1 MFASRATRKGE
12 LAPRAKYHTGS
23 LFNPAFLR
31 FAAEAAAARSHGFQP
46 VVSRHPKPRAVNTA
60 LDSRH
65 ADSTTMSPEVPRR
78 IVLG

>member
-1 MFASRATRKGE
+1 MFASRATRNGE

-46 VVSRHPKPRAVNTA
+46 VVASRDIQQ
-60 LDSRH
+60 L
-65 ADSTTMSPEVPRR
+65 
-78 IVLG
+78 